1 MVPLFAWFVIVQP
14 ADVARLGPMA
24 VRFHSVMGLAFV
36 SLALFWTL
44 FYLRRG
50 LLGRPGPKLGGWAR
64 RMHPVVHKTL
74 IWGIFTV
81 AVTGLLIGLTST
93 VQLWAGGIVPIA
105 VPLDLPRAH
114 RWVGLIH
121 SIQFYGFILS
131 PSSSSSAWRLSP
143 PCMQDFT
150 SGVTTPCGTTLCGL
164 SPPRS
169 CTVFCDAPL
178 VSMVS
183 LLYV

>member
-1 MVPLFAWFVIVQP
+1 MKTFSPFKACRARCLFKVVHWTMVPLFAWFVIVQP

-36 SLALFWTL
+36 SLALFWAL

-121 SIQFYGFILS
+121 SIQFYGLAFIAALH
-131 PSSSSSAWRLSP
+131 AGFHIWRHYALR
-143 PCMQDFT
+143 DNALRI
-150 SGVTTPCGTTLCGL
+150 V
-164 SPPRS
+164 
-169 CTVFCDAPL
+169 APKVL
-178 VSMVS
+178 HRF
-183 LLYV
+183 L